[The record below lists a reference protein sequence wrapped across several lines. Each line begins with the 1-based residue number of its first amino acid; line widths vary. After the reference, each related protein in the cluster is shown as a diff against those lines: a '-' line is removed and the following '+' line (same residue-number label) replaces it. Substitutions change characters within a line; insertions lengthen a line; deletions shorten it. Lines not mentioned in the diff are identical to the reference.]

1 MRRARATLVSVAL
14 FAAAAVVAL
23 LAGACRPASSPS
35 SPASLSGDWDWYR
48 TMGATPTGG
57 WEGRRR
63 FAFAHFEGPEA
74 EGAWLKRR
82 SGETMETIDSVAAS
96 GDSVVLRF
104 APAEGGQT
112 SAFRGSWKPSA
123 GSRVSP
129 RFDTIAGLLYRGG
142 TPTERVWL
150 VRRSSPLDFEPP
162 IRLWPGPLSDSAYAV
177 TIDPDVPMHAR
188 DGTLLTSFVG
198 RPVGKGPFG
207 VVMERTPYLRR
218 DTAAAVFWASRGYI
232 YVKQDVRGRGG
243 SGGVLDMNDHQMED
257 GYDAVEWAG
266 KLPGSN
272 GKVGM
277 VGRSNPGLYA
287 WYAAIAAPP
296 HLAAIAPQ
304 VATADPVRIVPY
316 IDMVFSPTIVPWL
329 CLTKVKETLSDMSD
343 VAEVKAFRHLPVIDA
358 DTMAGC
364 PRRQFWLDWF
374 DHQSQDAY
382 WKRLGVENHLDRVKV
397 PVLGIAGWHDD
408 ARGTIRN
415 YAVMSR
421 LPHHPFLRVVMDAGA
436 HKGIDYVHG
445 HFGPRA
451 RIQPRLLQL
460 RWFDHYLKGI
470 DNGVDREPPLDFFLM
485 GPNVWTKENEWPLA
499 RTKWTPFYL
508 HSGGA
513 ANGSAGDGTLDT
525 IPPRP
530 GVAAAG
536 AAGTGGGAAADT
548 FTYDPG
554 DPTPYLVDARELELS
569 LNEDYADVERRRDDM
584 LVFTT
589 APLEDSLRI
598 EGPMTATLW
607 AATDARDT
615 DWHVMILDVHP
626 DGRARRIQDG
636 IVRARFRNGFDRPE
650 LLTPGKVEKY
660 DIDVWFTALVLPPG
674 HRLRVTVESAAF
686 PKYDRNLDTGG
697 DNERDTS
704 YVSAHQRVLHDA
716 AHPSHVTLPVIPG
729 RPGHG
734 SRRVDARRGAS
745 TSRVTMPAGVSV
757 RCSASRR
764 GSDAIR
770 ARKVAFRPV
779 SSRSAIAPHH
789 PRSSVRADPLEPV
802 AYDERNV
809 QARVLDSP
817 GAGTR
822 GVKEVD
828 GSTASDSSHAGS
840 VRIEDGP

>member
-1 MRRARATLVSVAL
+1 MRKTTPLRSALPAALPLLAATLPL
-14 FAAAAVVAL
+14 LAAVL
-23 LAGACRPASSPS
+23 LALSAAGCARPDRGAAG
-35 SPASLSGDWDWYR
+35 ASLAGDWDWYR
-48 TMGATPTGG
+48 TMGAAPTGG

-74 EGAWLKRR
+74 GGAWLKRR
-82 SGETMETIDSVAAS
+82 SGATMEVIDAVRAA

-104 APAEGGQT
+104 APGGDGET
-112 SAFRGSWKPSA
+112 AAFRGAWRRA
-123 GSRVSP
+123 AADGSGA
-129 RFDTIAGLLYRGG
+129 DTIAGLLYRGG
-142 TPTERVWL
+142 EPTERVRL
-150 VRRSSPLDFEPP
+150 VRRSSPPDFEPP
-162 IRLWPGPLSDSAYAV
+162 IRLWPGPLSDSAYDV
-177 TIDPDVPMHAR
+177 TIDPAVPMRAR
-188 DGTLLTSFVG
+188 DGTVLMNFVG
-198 RPVGKGPFG
+198 RPEGKGPFG
-207 VVMERTPYLRR
+207 VVMERTPYLRW

-243 SGGVLDMNDHQMED
+243 SGGVLDMNDHQMRD
-257 GYDAVEWAG
+257 GYDAVEWAAS
-266 KLPGSN
+266 LPGSN

-296 HLAAIAPQ
+296 HLATIAPQ
-304 VATADPVRIVPY
+304 VATADPIRIVPY

-329 CLTKVKETLSDMSD
+329 CLTRVKDRLSDMSD

-358 DTMAGC
+358 DTLAGC
-364 PRRQFWLDWF
+364 PRRRFWLDWF

-382 WKRLGVENHLDRVKV
+382 WKRLGVENHLDRVRV

-415 YAVMSR
+415 YTVMSR
-421 LPHHPFLRVVMDAGA
+421 LPDHPFLRVVMDAGA

-470 DNGVDREPPLDFFLM
+470 DNGVDREAPLDFFLQ
-485 GPNVWTKENEWPLA
+485 GPNVWTKETEWPLA

-513 ANGSAGDGTLDT
+513 ANTSAGDGTLDT
-525 IPPRP
+525 VPPT
-530 GVAAAG
+530 AG
-536 AAGTGGGAAADT
+536 AGAGAAADT

-598 EGPMTATLW
+598 EGPMRATLW
-607 AATDARDT
+607 AATDRKDT

-626 DGRARRIQDG
+626 DGRAMRIQDG
-636 IVRARFRNGFDRPE
+636 IMRARFRKGFDRPE
-650 LLTPGKVEKY
+650 LLEPGKVEKY
-660 DIDVWFTALVLPPG
+660 DIDVWFTAMVLPPG

-686 PKYDRNLDTGG
+686 PKYDRNLNTGG
-697 DNERDTS
+697 DNERDTA

-716 AHPSHVTLPVIPG
+716 AHPSHVTLPVIP
-729 RPGHG
+729 
-734 SRRVDARRGAS
+734 
-745 TSRVTMPAGVSV
+745 
-757 RCSASRR
+757 
-764 GSDAIR
+764 
-770 ARKVAFRPV
+770 
-779 SSRSAIAPHH
+779 
-789 PRSSVRADPLEPV
+789 E
-802 AYDERNV
+802 
-809 QARVLDSP
+809 
-817 GAGTR
+817 
-822 GVKEVD
+822 
-828 GSTASDSSHAGS
+828 
-840 VRIEDGP
+840 